1 MSLVLTKLPQAPHYT
16 MADGTPF
23 PRTGTTV
30 QISKK
35 QGGGPSLL
43 RDTQLIETLVHFSC
57 ERIPE
62 RVVHAKAAGANGFF
76 KVTHDVSD
84 LTDTDF
90 LTGIGKR
97 TELTTRIST
106 FGPEKCSADTIRD
119 VPSYSTSKTST
130 HLCKF
135 QTQRL
140 RAPYPL
146 VTNTNFEALPRT
158 VPSDHACIYYARQMS
173 LILNTII
180 RSLNASHHHCSA
192 FLSEDAKSRESMAF
206 NKHDPDLGQIADF
219 LEYNRLIF
227 KFINQHHRVEEKHMF
242 QQINHL
248 LADVGGPRGSM
259 EGNVAQ
265 YQAFKAGISVFEAY
279 VSKTQPHEFQPRT
292 LLHII
297 ESFAPFLINHLHDKI
312 ATLLALHVLKSE
324 DLMKIWKKA
333 EFEATKDDDMY
344 TSLPFILGC
353 QDPSFE
359 LDGEVRPFPPIAK
372 AVRPALLM
380 ANKWWF
386 SRRKAGVWRFLP
398 CNVPREATRCLSPLS
413 SKFREDF

>member
-1 MSLVLTKLPQAPHYT
+1 MSVVPAKLPRAPQYT
-16 MADGTPF
+16 RADGTLL
-23 PRTGTTV
+23 PRADTKV
-30 QISKK
+30 QISNK
-35 QGGGPSLL
+35 QGGGLPLL
-43 RDTQLIETLVHFSC
+43 QDTQLIETLVHFSR

-62 RVVHAKAAGANGFF
+62 RVVHAKAAGVHGYFEA
-76 KVTHDVSD
+76 THDIS
-84 LTDTDF
+84 DF

-106 FGPEKCSADTIRD
+106 VSPEKCSADTVRD
-119 VPSYSTSKTST
+119 VPSYATSKTST
-130 HLCKF
+130 HSCRF

-146 VTNTNFEALPRT
+146 ITNTNFEALPRT
-158 VPSDHACIYYARQMS
+158 VTSDHACIYYTRQMS
-173 LILNTII
+173 LIYNTII

-192 FLSEDAKSRESMAF
+192 FLSEDPKSPESMAF
-206 NKHDPDLGQIADF
+206 IEHDPDLGQIADF

-227 KFINQHHRVEEKHMF
+227 KIIDRHHRVEEEHMF
-242 QQINHL
+242 QKIEDL

-265 YQAFKAGISVFEAY
+265 HQAFEAGLSVFEAY
-279 VSKTQPHEFQPRT
+279 VFKTQPREFQPHT

-297 ESFAPFLINHLHDKI
+297 ESFAPILIDHLHDKI
-312 ATLLALHVLKSE
+312 ATLLTLHVLKSE

-353 QDPSFE
+353 QDPTFE
-359 LDGEVRPFPPIAK
+359 LDGEVRLFPRIPK

-386 SRRKAGVWRFLP
+386 SRWKAGVWRFLP
-398 CNVPREATRCLSPLS
+398 SNVPREVTRCLSPSS
-413 SKFREDF
+413 SKFHEEF